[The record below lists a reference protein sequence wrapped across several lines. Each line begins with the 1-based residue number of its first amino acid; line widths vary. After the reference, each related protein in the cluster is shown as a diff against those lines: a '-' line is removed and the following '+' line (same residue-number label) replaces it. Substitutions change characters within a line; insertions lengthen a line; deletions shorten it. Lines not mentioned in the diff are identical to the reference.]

1 MVDVSAKARAFGM
14 ATQFVNLRGGAALK
28 LPQRIA
34 VLAQGSSDS
43 VFSTAKAVG
52 TSAAEIGNRAG
63 WGSPAHLIA
72 DQLLPANGDGVGTIP
87 VTFYLLADD
96 ASGAPSVGDI
106 TPSGT
111 ATKAQAWRVSV
122 SGILSNEFVIPAG
135 AIVVNDVLR
144 KMYDAIVGVLKMPV
158 KASFTYGAVTAGALT
173 GGTGNGTL
181 TLLSVHAGSKP
192 RPGVYTLKLKT
203 VVANGGVWTLYDPD
217 GAIVA
222 DDITMTPGVGQVT
235 ALSDKGGLDFT
246 LTDGTTDFGAGA
258 QFLITVPATKI
269 VLTSKWKGVSANAIT
284 LAMSGDATLGVSFGI
299 TQPTGGLVNP
309 SIANALSQFG
319 GSWETLVLNA
329 MNITDT
335 VTLDLLKEFGVGRW
349 NELVRKPFVSFVGT
363 TAVAVATASAIPSA
377 RPDDYVNAAL
387 VAPGSPNLP
396 FVVAAR
402 QLARI
407 AVEANENP
415 PTDYG
420 AAEVTGITGGT
431 DGEQWDYTK
440 KDLALKA
447 GCSSVDLVDNVV
459 RIADV
464 VTFYHPTGEEDPAYR
479 YVVDIVKLQNT
490 MYNIGLPF
498 TTKEWAGA
506 PLVPDDQVVT
516 NEKARS
522 PKHVIAVV
530 AGAVDALGKAAILSD
545 PETAKKT
552 IKALITGPKR
562 IDFEVTVQLS
572 GNTNVKSATLKF
584 GFYFGAAA

>member
-1 MVDVSAKARAFGM
+1 MVDVSAKARVFGM

-34 VLAQGSSDS
+34 VLAQGSTSA
-43 VFSTAKAVG
+43 VFSTAKAVA
-52 TSAAEIGNRAG
+52 TSAAEVGNRAG

-96 ASGAPSVGDI
+96 GSATAAVGDI

-111 ATKAQAWRVSV
+111 ATKSQAWQVSV
-122 SGILSNEFVIPAG
+122 SGILSNSFVIPAG

-158 KASFTYGAVTAGALT
+158 KPTFTYGTVTASALV
-173 GGTGNGTL
+173 GTGNGTL
-181 TLLSVHAGSKP
+181 TALAVHSGSVA
-192 RPGVYTLKLKT
+192 RPGAYTLKLKT
-203 VVANGGVWTLYDPD
+203 AVVNGGVWTLRDPD
-217 GAIVA
+217 GVIVA
-222 DDITMTPGVGQVT
+222 DDLTQTVGVGSITVF
-235 ALSDKGGLDFT
+235 SDKAGLDFT
-246 LTDGTTDFGAGA
+246 ITDGTTDFGLNAT
-258 QFLITVPATKI
+258 FTITVPATKI
-269 VLTSKWKGVSANAIT
+269 VLTSKWKGASANAIT
-284 LAMSGDATLGVSFGI
+284 LSMVGDTTLGVSYGI

-309 SIANALSQFG
+309 SVAAALAQFG
-319 GSWETLVLNA
+319 GSWETMVLNA

-335 VTLDLLKEFGVGRW
+335 ATLDLIRDFGVGRW
-349 NELVRKPFVSFVGT
+349 NELVRKPFVAFCGNT
-363 TAVAVATASAIPSA
+363 DVAVATASAVPAA
-377 RPDDYVNAAL
+377 RADDYINSEL
-387 VAPGSPNLP
+387 PAPGSVNLP

-407 AVEANENP
+407 AVTANENP

-420 AAEVTGITGGT
+420 ALQLTGITPGT
-431 DGEQWDYTK
+431 DAQQWDYVT

-447 GCSSVDLVDNVV
+447 GCSSVDLVDNVL

-464 VTFYHPTGEEDPAYR
+464 VTFYHPTGEEDPAFR
-479 YVVDIVKLQNT
+479 YVVDIVKLQNI

-498 TTKEWAGA
+498 AQPEWAGA
-506 PLVPDDQVVT
+506 PLVPDSQVVT
-516 NEKARS
+516 NEKARQ

-530 AGAVDALGKAAILSD
+530 AGAVDGLGKAAILSD
-545 PETAKKT
+545 PATAKKS
-552 IKALITGPKR
+552 IKAAITGPKR

-572 GNTNVKSATLKF
+572 GNTNVKSALLRF
-584 GFYFGAAA
+584 GFYFGLAA

>member
-1 MVDVSAKARAFGM
+1 MVDVSAKARVFGM

-28 LPQRIA
+28 LPQQIA
-34 VLAQGSSDS
+34 VLAQGSSDT
-43 VFSTAKAVG
+43 VFSTVKARA
-52 TSAAEIGNRAG
+52 TSAAEVGNRAG

-96 ASGAPSVGDI
+96 GSGAPSVGDI

-135 AIVVNDVLR
+135 AVVVNDVLR
-144 KMYDAIVGVLKMPV
+144 KIYDAMVGVLKMPV
-158 KASFTYGAVTAGALT
+158 KMTFAYGSVTAGALV
-173 GGTGNGTL
+173 GTGNGTL
-181 TLLSVHAGSKP
+181 TALGISSGQTP
-192 RPGVYTLKLKT
+192 RPGAYTLKVKT
-203 VVANGGVWTLYDPD
+203 AVANGGVWTLRDPD
-217 GAIVA
+217 GNIVA
-222 DDITMTPGVGQVT
+222 DDLTQTVGVGT
-235 ALSDKGGLDFT
+235 ATPFVNKGGLDFT
-246 LTDGTTDFGAGA
+246 ITDSTTDFGLNAT
-258 QFLITVPATKI
+258 FTITVPATKI
-269 VLTSKWKGVSANAIT
+269 NMTSKWKGVSANAIT
-284 LAMSGDATLGVSFGI
+284 LAMVGDSTLGVSFGI
-299 TQPTGGLVNP
+299 TQPAGGLVNP
-309 SIANALSQFG
+309 SIANALAQFG

-329 MNITDT
+329 MNITDL

-349 NELVRKPFVSFVGT
+349 NELVRKPFVAFCGT
-363 TAVAVATASAIPSA
+363 TIAAVATASAVPSA

-420 AAEVTGITGGT
+420 AAEVTGITAGT

-447 GCSSVDLVDNVV
+447 GCSSVDVVDNVV

-464 VTFYHPTGEEDPAYR
+464 VTFYHPTGEEDPAFR
-479 YVVDIVKLQNT
+479 YVVDIVKLQNS

-498 TTKEWAGA
+498 TTKEWSGA
-506 PLVPDDQVVT
+506 PLVPDNQVVT
-516 NEKARS
+516 NPKARS

-545 PETAKKT
+545 PEAAKKT
-552 IKALITGPKR
+552 IKAAIAGPKR

-572 GNTNVKSATLKF
+572 GNTNVKSATLRF
-584 GFYFGAAA
+584 GFYYGTA